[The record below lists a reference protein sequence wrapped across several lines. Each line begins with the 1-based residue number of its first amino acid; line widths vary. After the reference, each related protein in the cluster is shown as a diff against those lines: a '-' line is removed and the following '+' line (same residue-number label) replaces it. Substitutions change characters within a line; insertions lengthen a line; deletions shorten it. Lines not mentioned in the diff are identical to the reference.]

1 MNIEKATKEE
11 LLDSLAR
18 YEEELEYQVN
28 HKRIAFLQEQI
39 IEIEVELKKRNEKG
53 LL

>member
-1 MNIEKATKEE
+1 MNNAEKSTQRLKTELEE
-11 LLDSLAR
+11 L
-18 YEEELEYQVN
+18 EKELEYQVN